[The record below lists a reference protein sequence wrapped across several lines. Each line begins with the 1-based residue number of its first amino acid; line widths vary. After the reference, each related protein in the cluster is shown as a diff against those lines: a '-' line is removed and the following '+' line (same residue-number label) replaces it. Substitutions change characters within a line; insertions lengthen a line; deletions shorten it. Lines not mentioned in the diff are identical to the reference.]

1 MHNDDLKMIWVC
13 HECSATFVFH
23 SDVEV
28 HREKTEHSKIGKYN
42 FLSDKSIDIIGSR

>member
-1 MHNDDLKMIWVC
+1 MIWVC

-28 HREKTEHSKIGKYN
+28 HKEKTEHSKIEKYD
-42 FLSDKSIDIIGSR
+42 LLTDKSIDLMGSR